1 VCTCAIYACQTAWSP
16 AAALHVDFFSS
27 AAGEMVMVVMVV
39 MVVMI
44 LQAAQ
49 RSHMHKAKSGQQL
62 RAWWWPRL
70 VL

>member
-1 VCTCAIYACQTAWSP
+1 
-16 AAALHVDFFSS
+16 LHVDFFSS